1 MRPLRVQLIA
11 VLTALAVLL
20 PGSAI
25 ARTQFFCRMM
35 NRVVATC
42 CCDSDADT
50 QSRDDASSVPQV
62 RASDCCEKI
71 TTAARSAAVR
81 VLATDY
87 SVPPAALT
95 ATVLT
100 PVYVFP
106 KTVAT
111 LTLPA
116 QARAPPG
123 VGPPLFILNCS
134 FLT

>member
-1 MRPLRVQLIA
+1 MRPLRLQLIA

-20 PGSAI
+20 PGSAL
-25 ARTQFFCRMM
+25 ARTKYFCRMM

-42 CCDSDADT
+42 CCDSET
-50 QSRDDASSVPQV
+50 SSSEDSSCGPQV
-62 RASDCCEKI
+62 QASDCCEKI
-71 TTAARSAAVR
+71 TTAARSATVR
-81 VLATDY
+81 AKATAF

-95 ATVLT
+95 ATVPT
-100 PVYVFP
+100 SVYVFP

-111 LTLPA
+111 LALPA
-116 QARAPPG
+116 HARAPPG